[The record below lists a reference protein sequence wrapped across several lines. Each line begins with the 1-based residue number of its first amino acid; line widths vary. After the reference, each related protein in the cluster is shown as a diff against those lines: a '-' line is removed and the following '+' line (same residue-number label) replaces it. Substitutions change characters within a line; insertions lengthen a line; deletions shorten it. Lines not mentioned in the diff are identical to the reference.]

1 MMDRIMTDYYQWK
14 VLQKWGNDQAG
25 SGNSPLLGSSQPQG
39 DFAAMLQQQMNGT
52 MQNVSQNDNL
62 MLPLSRQ
69 SAFNQTD
76 HHLNPYR
83 PGTVEL
89 TTKPAANLQKTGKPY
104 TDIIEQAA
112 SRHGVDSA
120 LIYSVIEHESGFQN
134 QVTSHAGAEGLMQL
148 MPGTAKWLG
157 VTDSFDPVQNIN
169 AGTRYLKD
177 MLNQHNGDVELALAS
192 YNAGP
197 GNVRKYGGIPPF
209 KETQAYVPRVM
220 ETYRSMAGQV

>member
-1 MMDRIMTDYYQWK
+1 MMDRLMTDYYQWK
-14 VLQKWGNDQAG
+14 ILQKWGNDQAS
-25 SGNSPLLGSSQPQG
+25 SGNSSILGSTHHQG
-39 DFAAMLQQQMNGT
+39 NFAAMLQQQMNGDG
-52 MQNVSQNDNL
+52 QHASPNDNL

-69 SAFNQTD
+69 TSLAQTNPW
-76 HHLNPYR
+76 LNNFEPSNAE
-83 PGTVEL
+83 PM
-89 TTKPAANLQKTGKPY
+89 TKSDSPALKSDQPY

-112 SRHGVDSA
+112 FRHGVDPA
-120 LIYSVIEHESGFQN
+120 LIYSVIKHESGFQN

-169 AGTRYLKD
+169 GGTRYIKD

-209 KETQAYVPRVM
+209 KETQAYVPRVLN
-220 ETYRSMAGQV
+220 TYRSMARDA